1 MTDGLI
7 SKQALLYALDDT
19 ALTDD
24 GGVDVNDLDDLIKR
38 MPTIEAEPIKR
49 GRWEFNGYYIS
60 ELSGIIQV
68 KCSKCGFKTL
78 ANGLDD
84 YNYCPNCGAK
94 MDEVEE

>member
-1 MTDGLI
+1 MAEYIVEAESLE
-7 SKQALLYALDDT
+7 ALENGFYA
-19 ALTDD
+19 
-24 GGVDVNDLDDLIKR
+24 IKS
-38 MPTIEAEPIKR
+38 AEPIKR

-84 YNYCPNCGAK
+84 YNYCPNCGAR
-94 MDEVEE
+94 MDEEDNQ